1 MTSNFQE
8 DYSKIQPLMFEV
20 EGRIQKAKKVL
31 SVITD
36 FVGETKD
43 KDLLDI
49 GCSTGIMTNYYSDYF
64 KSIDAI
70 DIDAGGIKHA
80 TETNSAENI
89 NYVVSPVEDFIEEKK
104 YDVITCSHIY
114 EHVPDSKKLFVKIY
128 ELLKPG
134 GVCYLA
140 AGNRYQIYEN
150 HYGLYFLSYF
160 PKKVSNLYLKLTN
173 KGDYY
178 YENHLSLFKLR
189 KLVKKFNVHDY
200 TIKIIKN
207 PSKYSA
213 SEMFVQN
220 SFSHKIIKFFS
231 TYVYFFIP
239 TYIWILEKPSE

>member
-1 MTSNFQE
+1 
-8 DYSKIQPLMFEV
+8 MFEV
-20 EGRIQKAKKVL
+20 EGRIQKAKKVV
-31 SVITD
+31 SVIAD
-36 FVGETKD
+36 FVGDTKN

-70 DIDAGGIKHA
+70 DIDDGGIMHA
-80 TETNSAENI
+80 IERNSAKNI
-89 NYVVSPVEDFIEEKK
+89 DYKVSKVEDFKAEKK

-114 EHVPDSKKLFVKIY
+114 EHVPDSRKLFAKIY

-140 AGNRYQIYEN
+140 AGNRYQLYEN

-160 PKKVSNLYLKLTN
+160 PKKMSNLYLRVAN

-178 YENHLSLFKLR
+178 YENHLSLFKLK
-189 KLVKKFNVHDY
+189 KLVKNFIIHDY

-213 SEMFVQN
+213 NEMIIEN
-220 SFSHKIIKFFS
+220 TFSHKIIKFLS
-231 TYVYFFIP
+231 EYVYFFIP